1 MGGIGVQD
9 SADDAEGVIVALPS
23 GGDSSMAVDG
33 DSNGLDNRPGASV
46 TAPQLGGVI
55 YLSGH
60 LALRMLVFLEG
71 LQSALKKKRLAE
83 EDARMAEKREKKK
96 EKKLQQQQ
104 QKKGKKGG
112 KAPKEEED

>member
-1 MGGIGVQD
+1 MGILGSKGIVHD
-9 SADDAEGVIVALPS
+9 SADSADGVIVAVPQS
-23 GGDSSMAVDG
+23 GDASMDVDG
-33 DSNGLDNRPGASV
+33 DPEVLDGMPNATGQNGATV
-46 TAPQLGGVI
+46 TAPQLGCVI

-104 QKKGKKGG
+104 QKRK
-112 KAPKEEED
+112 